1 MSQLG
6 RIGGQILTDN
16 LLRAGVDLAFETDL
30 LYLKVSPVTSGV
42 SLNEDSDPNFGK
54 AGSTSTPFTA
64 IGINTDVPI
73 YDFDVNSNIHTDDLT
88 VVTQLAPG
96 NLRLNAPNTITT
108 SVGGIDVYING
119 GGEIFHDRLV
129 TDNLVLDGNLI
140 SSFSN
145 SNIVLDPNG
154 ASGTVELIANTNI
167 TGNLAV
173 SGNIGISGNLSSQGT
188 LTFGDNQTFDTVT
201 INTDFTQSIIPG
213 DDLIYAMGADA
224 GDSSVRR
231 WSQTHAPDWTNI
243 TTGAWPGSGLRSQS
257 VIVSDQLRLDGV
269 INKISATQSNDDVIL
284 LPDTGIV
291 YIESVK
297 FGGPLTV
304 NLTYTL
310 DNPNA
315 FGTSAGDDFGE
326 SVAVSGDYAIVGAYQ
341 ENDASGT
348 SSGKAYI
355 YNVTTGALLHTLNNP
370 NPLGTSDIDYFGW
383 SVSISGNYAIV
394 GAYREE
400 PSNSGKVYIYN
411 VTTGALLHTLNSP
424 VSNVGFGYSVAAS
437 GDYAIV
443 GTYVGADAYIYNV
456 TTGALVHTLNNPN
469 AFGTSV
475 GDSFGSG
482 VDKKSVAISDNY
494 AIVGASRE
502 DDAGGTDSGKAYI
515 FNVTTGA
522 LLQTLDNPNAFGT
535 SASDSFGGRVAVS
548 GDYAIVASNSTGVNA
563 EDDAGGSGSGKAYIF
578 NVTTG
583 ALLQTL
589 DNPNAFG
596 TSASD
601 SFGGRVAVSG
611 DYAIV
616 ASNSTGV
623 NAEDDAGGSGSGKAY
638 IFNVTTGA
646 LLQTLDNPNAFG
658 TSASDSFGNDVAI
671 SGDYVI
677 VGAPSEDDAG
687 GTSSGKAYVYQ
698 IESDQ
703 SVITNLLNTP
713 LTFASTAG
721 IGYLRFM
728 GDNGFVIPAGDNSQR
743 RASPEVGETRWNT
756 DEDYLECYDGT
767 VWAVSTGG
775 GIEVDVPIM
784 EDLGH
789 AYTLMLG

>member
-73 YDFDVNSNIHTDDLT
+73 YDFDVNSNIYTDDLT

-129 TDNLVLDGNLI
+129 TDNLVLDGNQI
-140 SSFSN
+140 SSLSN

-154 ASGTVELIANTNI
+154 SGTVELIANTNI

-269 INKISATQSNDDVIL
+269 INKISATQSNDDVRL
-284 LPDTGIV
+284 LPFTGITR
-291 YIESVK
+291 IES
-297 FGGPLTV
+297 TQWQ
-304 NLTYTL
+304 
-310 DNPNA
+310 DN
-315 FGTSAGDDFGE
+315 D
-326 SVAVSGDYAIVGAYQ
+326 
-341 ENDASGT
+341 
-348 SSGKAYI
+348 
-355 YNVTTGALLHTLNNP
+355 
-370 NPLGTSDIDYFGW
+370 
-383 SVSISGNYAIV
+383 
-394 GAYREE
+394 
-400 PSNSGKVYIYN
+400 
-411 VTTGALLHTLNSP
+411 
-424 VSNVGFGYSVAAS
+424 
-437 GDYAIV
+437 
-443 GTYVGADAYIYNV
+443 
-456 TTGALVHTLNNPN
+456 
-469 AFGTSV
+469 
-475 GDSFGSG
+475 
-482 VDKKSVAISDNY
+482 
-494 AIVGASRE
+494 
-502 DDAGGTDSGKAYI
+502 
-515 FNVTTGA
+515 
-522 LLQTLDNPNAFGT
+522 
-535 SASDSFGGRVAVS
+535 
-548 GDYAIVASNSTGVNA
+548 
-563 EDDAGGSGSGKAYIF
+563 
-578 NVTTG
+578 
-583 ALLQTL
+583 
-589 DNPNAFG
+589 
-596 TSASD
+596 
-601 SFGGRVAVSG
+601 
-611 DYAIV
+611 
-616 ASNSTGV
+616 
-623 NAEDDAGGSGSGKAY
+623 
-638 IFNVTTGA
+638 
-646 LLQTLDNPNAFG
+646 
-658 TSASDSFGNDVAI
+658 
-671 SGDYVI
+671 
-677 VGAPSEDDAG
+677 
-687 GTSSGKAYVYQ
+687 
-698 IESDQ
+698 
-703 SVITNLLNTP
+703 ITNLLNTP
-713 LTFASTAG
+713 LTFSSTAG

-728 GDNGFVIPAGDNSQR
+728 GDNGFVIPSGDNSQR
-743 RASPEVGETRWNT
+743 RVSPEVGETRWNT
-756 DEDYLECYDGT
+756 DEAYLECYDGT